1 MDELILTY
9 EQLYFLGEILKAKYI
24 DYRYIKAMQDIQK
37 QYIYL
42 KNKNISELL
51 GAGVLQEDFSGNLK
65 VLPVYEALLSP
76 IFFGEEETCVETS
89 DGQAYLFHQ
98 KEGEQTAVAVVENQ
112 LHIRPIKDIFAE
124 TSSILKKIF
133 VAQKVVDISCKY
145 AKIGVGGVEQ
155 QLSAEEKGIYV
166 KDEHGKQR
174 PVTADEA
181 INLVLDTW
189 LRGGFSYE
197 L

>member
-1 MDELILTY
+1 MDGLILTC

-24 DYRYIKAMQDIQK
+24 DYRYIKAMPDIQK

-42 KNKNISELL
+42 KNKSISALL
-51 GAGVLQEDFSGNLK
+51 GAGVLQEDFTGNLK
-65 VLPVYEALLSP
+65 VLPAYEALLSP
-76 IFFGEEETCVETS
+76 IFFGKEESCVETS
-89 DGQAYLFHQ
+89 DGHAYMFHQ
-98 KEGEQTAVAVVENQ
+98 KGEGRTAVTAVEDQ
-112 LHIRPIKDIFAE
+112 LLIRPAKDIFAE
-124 TSSILKKIF
+124 TSNVLNKIF
-133 VAQKVVDISCKY
+133 AGQKSVAISCKY
-145 AKIGVGGVEQ
+145 AKIGVGGAEQ
-155 QLSAEEKGIYV
+155 RLSSDEKGIYV
-166 KDEHGKQR
+166 KDGKGKQR

>member
-1 MDELILTY
+1 M
-9 EQLYFLGEILKAKYI
+9 
-24 DYRYIKAMQDIQK
+24 
-37 QYIYL
+37 
-42 KNKNISELL
+42 L
-51 GAGVLQEDFSGNLK
+51 GAGVLQDDFSGNLK

-112 LHIRPIKDIFAE
+112 LHIRLIKDIFAE

-133 VAQKVVDISCKY
+133 DISCKY

-155 QLSAEEKGIYV
+155 QLSSEEKGIYV